1 MPERIERIKQEA
13 VAVEWLGD
21 SIGYGHLM
29 ALATALW
36 RRKLKAE
43 GLPEHGAFIGVC
55 DISIKDDMLD
65 RVMKG
70 VRMYDEI
77 VKRCYEKAVE

>member
-1 MPERIERIKQEA
+1 MKERIKREA
-13 VAVEWLGD
+13 AIVEQLGN

-43 GLPEHGAFIGVC
+43 GFPESGAFIGVC
-55 DISIKDDMLD
+55 DISIKDDRLND
-65 RVMKG
+65 VMKE
-70 VRMYDEI
+70 VHMYDEI
-77 VKRCYEKAVE
+77 VKRHYDEVTE

>member
-1 MPERIERIKQEA
+1 MTERIKHEA
-13 VAVEWLGD
+13 AVVEQLGN

-29 ALATALW
+29 ALTTALW

-43 GLPEHGAFIGVC
+43 GLPENAAFIGVC
-55 DISIKDDMLD
+55 DISIKNNRLKS
-65 RVMKG
+65 VMEE

-77 VKRCYEKAVE
+77 VKRYYDEVE

>member
-1 MPERIERIKQEA
+1 VDERVRIKQEVA
-13 VAVEWLGD
+13 AVEWLGN

-36 RRKLKAE
+36 RRKLKSE

-55 DISIKDDMLD
+55 DISIKKD
-65 RVMKG
+65 RIKSVMEE
-70 VRMYDEI
+70 VHMYDEI
-77 VKRCYEKAVE
+77 IKKYYVEVE

>member
-1 MPERIERIKQEA
+1 MDKQIKQQAA
-13 VAVEWLGD
+13 VIETLGD

-36 RRKLKAE
+36 RRKLKAQ
-43 GLPEHGAFIGVC
+43 GLPESVAFIGVC
-55 DISIKDDMLD
+55 DISIKDDRLD
-65 RVMKG
+65 SVMKE

>member
-1 MPERIERIKQEA
+1 MIERIKREA
-13 VAVEWLGD
+13 AVVEQLGN

-43 GLPEHGAFIGVC
+43 GLPENGAFIGVC
-55 DISIKDDMLD
+55 DISIKKD
-65 RVMKG
+65 RLKSVMKE
-70 VRMYDEI
+70 VHMYDEI
-77 VKRCYEKAVE
+77 IKRCYDEVSE

>member
-1 MPERIERIKQEA
+1 MNERIKQETA
-13 VAVEWLGD
+13 VLEMLGD

-43 GLPEHGAFIGVC
+43 GLPEQGAFIGVC
-55 DISIKDDMLD
+55 DISIKDDRLD
-65 RVMKG
+65 SVMRE

-77 VKRCYEKAVE
+77 IKRCYETAVE